1 MERTDMTTM
10 QIEVMRSGAKWVA
23 GRDRLDG
30 TREYLTELGCR
41 SPRMGVRRGEAEE
54 YDTEGQAQ
62 AAVAR
67 YLSEPSYQERLDRD
81 SRRIDRIA
89 HPRTR

>member
-1 MERTDMTTM
+1 MTTT
-10 QIEVMRSGAKWVA
+10 QIEVMVMRSGSKWVA

-41 SPRMGVRRGEAEE
+41 SPRMGVRRGEAQE
-54 YDTEGQAQ
+54 YETEGRAR

-67 YLSEPSYQERLDRD
+67 YLAEPSYEERLERD

-89 HPRTR
+89 HPRAR